1 MKKRSRWTLWG
12 ILGAAGILA
21 VVLIVMLWITR
32 PPRLPDDAVLVPR
45 DVPTL
50 QEALDGVSPGTTIA
64 IQATAGPIQGPILI
78 AVPDITLISSG
89 GRASVNGAGSQPA
102 LTIRADG
109 VIVRGVDITSES
121 IGFQIDA
128 SDCTIE
134 DLHIESAPVGI
145 QLNRASR
152 CVLKSIDV
160 DAGRIGLELT
170 DSSSVLV
177 DDLTI
182 VGASEYGV
190 RLLGSRSNSL
200 RNLNLSGNA
209 VGISIEEASTDNVIE
224 ASDIEFSSIV
234 GIEIR
239 DSTDNVLIG
248 NTLDSV
254 RIGIM
259 LERVSGTEIRGCEVR
274 RPIVSGVVL
283 QQVVQSRI
291 VEARI
296 DGSQGTGIQLTQSAE
311 NTLSYNDVSDCH
323 EDGISLID
331 SGKNLL
337 MGNEMDSCSI
347 GIQITRSNDTRILRN
362 RVSNSELCGFFVS
375 FGNSNRLLDNV
386 SIGGSYGMILTE
398 SGDNTLLRNMLSGA
412 DRAGL
417 FLVRTLGENYVAE
430 NDVRACTWGL
440 LLAASTR
447 DRISCNWFTDSGI
460 GVLST
465 QLGSGTRI
473 EGNTIAGNDVGLKQQ
488 TKLTGLESDLGAL
501 GIVPPQGTETVPLIL
516 SNNVFK
522 DNAHYDVQNE
532 STIPLLAADNWWGA
546 ASIKDPI
553 NAVVSDGV
561 FLEQSAWK
569 GTIAT
574 GSGSDDVLVLLGEIL
589 QLALAE
595 EGFRVIDLV
604 GIGHQERVQQALLAA
619 DVDLI
624 WWSGAAFEAQT
635 TMEGS
640 SFVVLPTPARE
651 GWRVIVSARLAEGL
665 TELTSSGLANWQN
678 ETGEPLRY
686 AATTAFGSES
696 FEAFLAV
703 YEMGESVRSFTQTET
718 LEEVEALLKF
728 GAADVAIVGSL
739 EETLTLSGFPAIED
753 ELRVLGQNPIS
764 MIVQQSISTN
774 YPELNDALK
783 TLGERLT
790 SEVLHNLVSRI
801 RLLHKEPEDVA
812 REFFQQYRGAENGK
826 GDLDG
831 FQQPDQ
837 APA

>member
-1 MKKRSRWTLWG
+1 MKNRSRWILWG
-12 ILGAAGILA
+12 VLGAAGVLA
-21 VVLIVMLWITR
+21 IVLIVMLWIAG
-32 PPRLPDDAVLVPR
+32 PSRLPDDVVLVPR
-45 DVPTL
+45 DVPSL
-50 QEALDGVSPGTTIA
+50 QEALDRVSPGATIA

-78 AVPDITLISSG
+78 TIPNITLISSG
-89 GRASVNGAGSQPA
+89 GRASVNGVGSQPA
-102 LTIRADG
+102 LTIRTDG
-109 VIVRGVDITSES
+109 VIVRGFDITSES
-121 IGFQIDA
+121 TGLQIDA
-128 SDCTIE
+128 SDCAIE
-134 DLHIESAPVGI
+134 DLRIESASIGI
-145 QLNRASR
+145 RLDHASR
-152 CVLKSIDV
+152 CVLKSV
-160 DAGRIGLELT
+160 EVNAGRIGLELV

-190 RLLGSRSNSL
+190 RLLGSSNNSL

-209 VGISIEEASTDNVIE
+209 IGILIEEASEDNVIE

-239 DSTDNVLIG
+239 NSNDNELIG

-259 LERVSGTEIRGCEVR
+259 LERLTGTEIRSCVVH
-274 RPIVSGVVL
+274 RPTVLGVFL
-283 QQVVQSRI
+283 QQAAWNRI
-291 VEARI
+291 EETRI

-311 NTLSYNDVSDCH
+311 NTLSHNDVSDCR
-323 EDGISLID
+323 EGGISLISSD
-331 SGKNLL
+331 KNLL
-337 MGNEMDSCSI
+337 IGNEMDSCSI

-375 FGNSNRLLDNV
+375 LGGSNRLLDNV
-386 SIGGSYGMILTE
+386 SSGGSYGMILTE
-398 SGDNTLLRNMLSGA
+398 SGDNTLLRNVLKGA
-412 DRAGL
+412 ERAGL
-417 FLVRTLGENYVAE
+417 FLVRTLGENRVAE

-440 LLAASTR
+440 LLAESTR
-447 DRISCNWFTDSGI
+447 DRICCNWLTDNEI

-488 TKLTGLESDLGAL
+488 TKLVGLENDLDAL
-501 GIVPPQGTETVPLIL
+501 GIVLPQSTESAVPVL

-522 DNAHYDVQNE
+522 DNAHYDIQNE
-532 STIPLLAADNWWGA
+532 STIRLLAADNWWGA
-546 ASIKDPI
+546 ARIKDPI
-553 NAVVSDGV
+553 NAVVSNGV
-561 FLEQSAWK
+561 SLEQSAWK
-569 GTIAT
+569 GTIAI
-574 GSGSDDVLVLLGEIL
+574 GSGSDDVRVLLGGIL

-595 EGFRVIDLV
+595 KGFRVIDLV
-604 GIGHQERVQQALLAA
+604 GMGHQERVQQALLDA

-635 TMEGS
+635 PMEGS

-665 TELTSSGLANWQN
+665 TELTASGLANWYN

-686 AATTAFGSES
+686 TATTAFGDES

-764 MIVQQSISTN
+764 MIVQRSISTK
-774 YPELNDALK
+774 YPEVNDVLK

-801 RLLHKEPEDVA
+801 RLLHMEPEDVA
-812 REFFQQYRGAENGK
+812 REFFQQ
-826 GDLDG
+826 
-831 FQQPDQ
+831 
-837 APA
+837 